1 MNVDEVKQS
10 ERLRGVID
18 LALRAVP
25 DLRRNAETVEPI
37 PAGRAPTFLR
47 KASERLDWRRLP
59 GLRPASAKPPNLT
72 IDLIRN
78 FSVFVLLPTLL
89 LAIYLYGFAS
99 NQYISEA
106 QFTVRGNVEPMEE
119 ASSAGQFSDLIQKHN
134 SQDSF
139 IVKDYIQSQTLVTK
153 MEESLKVSAMFSRGE
168 ADFWSRYRPH
178 QPIEDLTR
186 YWRKQVIA
194 RIDVISGVITL
205 TVRAFT
211 PQDALTISR
220 EVIARTEVLI
230 NEISRNAQTDL
241 VAHAEADA
249 VRAQTRLREAH
260 LALQTFRNRW
270 GIIDPIKAAEATLT
284 TLGSLRKDQLKAET
298 DLQVLRGSNLDEK
311 SRSIQTLVANLAAI
325 QYQTKRLQDQLTTEG
340 LSGSDPSNNMT
351 RALLEYE
358 GLQVEKT
365 IAGKLNESANLM
377 VDRARIAA
385 NKQQIFLATFVPPDL
400 PIASLFPQRG
410 YALTVGFFCFLV
422 LWSSIALI
430 VAGLKDQRL

>member
-10 ERLRGVID
+10 ERLRGVLD

-37 PAGRAPTFLR
+37 PTGRAPAFLL
-47 KASERLDWRRLP
+47 KAGERLDWRRLP
-59 GLRPASAKPPNLT
+59 GLRPASSKPPNL
-72 IDLIRN
+72 IADLIRN

-89 LAIYLYGFAS
+89 LAVYFYGFAS
-99 NQYISEA
+99 DQYIAES
-106 QFTVRGNVEPMEE
+106 QFTVRGNVEPMEDG
-119 ASSAGQFSDLIQKHN
+119 SVGQFADLIQKHN

-139 IVKDYIQSQTLVTK
+139 IVKNYIQSQTLVAK
-153 MEESLKVSAMFSRGE
+153 LEESLKVSAMFSRKE
-168 ADFWSRYRPH
+168 ADFWSRYRPP
-178 QPIEDLTR
+178 QPIEELTK
-186 YWRKQVIA
+186 YWRQHVAA
-194 RIDVISGVITL
+194 RIDVISGIITL
-205 TVRAFT
+205 SVRAFT
-211 PQDALTISR
+211 PEDALAISK

-230 NEISRNAQTDL
+230 NEISRAAQADL

-270 GIIDPIKAAEATLT
+270 GIIDPIKTAEATLT

-325 QYQTKRLQDQLTTEG
+325 QQQIKRLQEQLTTDG
-340 LSGSDPSNNMT
+340 LTGTDPSNNMT

-365 IAGKLNESANLM
+365 IASKLNESANLM
-377 VDRARIAA
+377 VDRARVAA
-385 NKQQIFLATFVPPDL
+385 TKQQIFLATFVPPDL
-400 PIASLFPQRG
+400 PSDSLYPHRG
-410 YALTVGFFCFLV
+410 YAVSVGFFCFLV
-422 LWSSIALI
+422 VWSSMALI
-430 VAGLKDQRL
+430 MAGLKDQRL

>member
-37 PAGRAPTFLR
+37 PAGRAPAFLR
-47 KASERLDWRRLP
+47 KAGERLDWRRLP
-59 GLRPASAKPPNLT
+59 GLRPASSKPPNL
-72 IDLIRN
+72 IGDLIRN

-89 LAIYLYGFAS
+89 LAVYFYGFAA
-99 NQYISEA
+99 NQYIAEA
-106 QFTVRGNVEPMEE
+106 QFTVRGNVEPMED
-119 ASSAGQFSDLIQKHN
+119 ASVGQFADLVQKHN

-139 IVKDYIQSQTLVTK
+139 IVKNYIQSQTLVTK
-153 MEESLKVSAMFSRGE
+153 MEETLKISAMFSRDE
-168 ADFWSRYRPH
+168 ADFWSRFRPP
-178 QPIEDLTR
+178 QPIEELTH
-186 YWRKQVIA
+186 YWRKHVIA
-194 RIDVISGVITL
+194 RIDVISGIITL

-211 PQDALTISR
+211 PEDALAISK

-230 NEISRNAQTDL
+230 NQISRAAQADL
-241 VAHAEADA
+241 VAHAESDA

-311 SRSIQTLVANLAAI
+311 ARSIQTLVANLAAI
-325 QYQTKRLQDQLTTEG
+325 QQQTKRLQEQLTTEG
-340 LSGSDPSNNMT
+340 LTGTDPSNNMT

-377 VDRARIAA
+377 VDRARVAA
-385 NKQQIFLATFVPPDL
+385 TKQQIFLATFVPPDL
-400 PIASLFPQRG
+400 PHDSLYPRRG
-410 YALTVGFFCFLV
+410 YSVLVGFFCFLV
-422 LWSSIALI
+422 LWSSLALI